1 VVNVVA
7 VVLVLVSIL
16 PVWAAQ
22 RLGDNAAAESR
33 L

>member
-1 VVNVVA
+1 VVL
-7 VVLVLVSIL
+7 VLVLVSIV
-16 PVWAAQ
+16 PVWAAL

>member
-1 VVNVVA
+1 
-7 VVLVLVSIL
+7 VLVSIL
-16 PVWAAQ
+16 PVWAAL

>member
-1 VVNVVA
+1 
-7 VVLVLVSIL
+7 VLVSIV
-16 PVWAAQ
+16 PVWAAL